1 MNKKI
6 KNLFLA
12 GALVLGLAGVAVS
25 CTDYD
30 SDIDALQK
38 QINTLD
44 QTVKGYDV
52 PTLASTVDR
61 LQKAIDGGAV
71 ITKVTPIAATATN
84 PGGYEVTLS
93 NGDKYVISNGAKGA
107 AGEKG
112 DSPYIKNGNW
122 WIGNTDTGVKA
133 QGANGENGQTP
144 YIGANGNWFIG
155 ETDTQVKA
163 QGADGKD
170 GQTPYIGENG
180 NWFIGETDTKVKAQ
194 GADGKD
200 GQTPYIGENGN
211 WFIGETDTEVKAQ
224 GADGKS
230 PVITIGENGNW
241 FIDGVDTEKPAR
253 GAAGSDGAD
262 GANAPI
268 VWYTPDVENNVW
280 VKNTIAADAE
290 DYPNGPVVTEA
301 TDIEVVPDLEE
312 KIAAVLSDQTLTF
325 YITDENGD
333 KQTAVINLA
342 PALKG
347 LAFVPKYIF
356 DGLGLITVWEFY
368 APQNNK
374 AFPFVSVDAGTAEPT
389 FITTA
394 PAEVTYRM
402 DASNVDIDK
411 YDWDFINRIVFTRA
425 IADETDLVSIV
436 EGPVKDAKDGSLI
449 DFKIQLNKAVE
460 PAGHRKKNDIVAL
473 RAIDGEGEP
482 VVSDYAYIDNRANF
496 GYTLIHKDG
505 YTQGQPKPYRTDF
518 VKIGDPAEAD
528 GVNSNPKTPV
538 LRFDDA
544 DGIDLLDYVETF
556 ANQVNDLVSTTGLEP
571 TYKFFFAGYNG
582 VLGPND
588 QIDNKKVIIDADPK
602 KATYLTADQDKTN
615 QNEFVTLEGSIV
627 KVNSEF
633 VSALRPA
640 IGRTPLIYAQ
650 ACYGDYI
657 LAEGFIKIKITEDEI
672 EAKPTY
678 KVFIK
683 HAAEFDIDD
692 LAEPTYKGTKYLD
705 YPDDNYELNVVWA
718 EMNVKMFNELGM
730 SYAQFLENYDTR
742 NLRIIVAKDKT
753 GKTVEPGD
761 LPDEGEFEPKA
772 TMSYGAINDL
782 YGPGH
787 NTFFATPGNPA
798 QNTNMVS
805 LSLDDEIAVGGP
817 HYVYV
822 LYPSKNPL
830 YPNAVVKFVY
840 NVKEHVHDFSIGS
853 WLLNPDYILGN
864 QNALNPADP
873 KDYTKSYAP
882 YDKDNK
888 GYGAVRIKG
897 QGTLMQSGLIEHFE
911 EYSVKVNEESVYTFL
926 IKNYTTDEVIWVA
939 DELGTVKDTTI
950 KVGDKNE
957 VHSKVT
963 LTGAELKQVIDAP
976 TKTPFIKLTDQ
987 ARITKGYDVLVEV
1000 TEACATPEH
1009 IVTGAKSQLGYY
1021 FVVFKALDAKLALK
1035 DVKLGTFKEINDYV
1049 LVTELVEGIYD
1060 GTTLLFTLDP
1070 ATGEIIPEDAAAE
1083 YGMDATQVTITLE
1096 PNLLYNFDTKA
1107 SFGDN
1112 LYVVPAGQP
1121 YDPTQVEADV
1131 DGINW
1136 WNLGTDLQKDKK
1148 AEYKVTVKYG
1158 DDVLVEG
1165 TGLITVLATANS
1177 IHPLHNEDGEL
1188 QEPIHN
1194 KDGEIY
1200 AIAEPETTEGE
1211 GETQP

>member
-107 AGEKG
+107 DGADGVTP
-112 DSPYIKNGNW
+112 SIKNGNW

-133 QGANGENGQTP
+133 QGANGADGQTP

-155 ETDTQVKA
+155 DTDTQVKA
-163 QGADGKD
+163 QGADG
-170 GQTPYIGENG
+170 
-180 NWFIGETDTKVKAQ
+180 
-194 GADGKD
+194 ADGH
-200 GQTPYIGENGN
+200 
-211 WFIGETDTEVKAQ
+211 
-224 GADGKS
+224 S

-241 FIDGVDTEKPAR
+241 FIDDVDTEKPAR
-253 GAAGSDGAD
+253 GAAGVD

-290 DYPNGPVVTEA
+290 DYPNGPVTTEA

-325 YITDENGD
+325 YITDENGE

-347 LAFVPKYIF
+347 LAFVPKTIF

-368 APQNNK
+368 APKNNK
-374 AFPFVSVDAGTAEPT
+374 AFPFVTKAGPDGAATTGADAPK

-394 PAEVTYRM
+394 PADVTYRM
-402 DASNVDIDK
+402 DASNVDIAK
-411 YDWDFINRIVFTRA
+411 YDWDFVNRTVYTRA
-425 IADETDLVSIV
+425 IADKTDLVTIV
-436 EGPVKDAKDGSLI
+436 DGPVKDTKDGSLI
-449 DFKIQLNKAVE
+449 DLKIQLNKAVA
-460 PAGHRKKNDIVAL
+460 PADHQKTNDIVAL
-473 RAIDGEGEP
+473 RATDGEGEP
-482 VVSDYAYIDNRANF
+482 VVSDYAYIDNQANY
-496 GYTLIHKDG
+496 GYSLIHKDEYKPG
-505 YTQGQPKPYRTDF
+505 EPKPYRTDF
-518 VKIGDPAEAD
+518 VKIGDPAEVD

-538 LRFDDA
+538 LVYNDE

-556 ANQVNDLVSTTGLEP
+556 ADQVNDLVSTTGLVP
-571 TYKFFFAGYNG
+571 TYKFFFAGYDG

-602 KATYLTADQDKTN
+602 KAAYLTADQDKTN
-615 QNEFVTLEGSIV
+615 QNEFVTLDGSIV
-627 KVNSEF
+627 KVNADF
-633 VSALRPA
+633 VSTLRPA

-650 ACYGDYI
+650 SCYGDNI
-657 LAEGFIKIKITEDEI
+657 LAEGFIKIKIVEEEI
-672 EAKPTY
+672 VPPKPTY

-730 SYAQFLENYDTR
+730 SYEQFLSNYNTR
-742 NLRIIVAKDKT
+742 DLQIIVAKKD
-753 GKTVEPGD
+753 GKNVEPGD
-761 LPDEGEFEPKA
+761 LPDEGEYDPAA

-787 NTFFATPGNPA
+787 NTFFATPGNPQ

-822 LYPSKNPL
+822 LYPSMNAL

-864 QNALNPADP
+864 QNELNPTDP

-882 YDKDNK
+882 YNKDDK

-897 QGTLMQSGLIEHFE
+897 QKDLMQSGLIEHFE

-926 IKNYTTDEVIWVA
+926 IKNYTTDEVIWDAPEV
-939 DELGTVKDTTI
+939 GTVKDTTI

-957 VHSKVT
+957 VHSKVI
-963 LTGAELKQVIDAP
+963 LTGAELKQVIEAP
-976 TKTPFIKLTDQ
+976 TKTPYIKLTDE
-987 ARITKGYDVLVEV
+987 ARIAKGYDVLVEV

-1060 GTTLLFTLDP
+1060 GNTLLFTIGADGK
-1070 ATGEIIPEDAAAE
+1070 AVAEEAAAE
-1083 YGMDATQVTITLE
+1083 YGMTPDQLTITLE
-1096 PNLLYNFDTKA
+1096 PNLIYNFDTKA

-1112 LYVVPAGQP
+1112 LYVVAKGQP
-1121 YDPTQVEADV
+1121 YDPSTETTAEV

-1136 WNLGTDLQKDKK
+1136 WNLGTDLQVDKK

-1177 IHPLHNEDGEL
+1177 IHPLHDAEGAL

-1211 GETQP
+1211 GETVEP